1 MQVFNTQFLH
11 KDEQKIYAPLQHLRT
26 VIWMLFCSGGL
37 RPSGS
42 AKHLKLATPLGFE
55 PRITPPKGAVL
66 PLHHGVC
73 GLAILDRRFSIQEQS
88 PKYSERFTVMRGNWL
103 PRATRWQNRGG
114 IIVRRADCDR
124 CRAVPYRLW
133 SAQLF

>member
-66 PLHHGVC
+66 PLHHGVWDLRFR
-73 GLAILDRRFSIQEQS
+73 LAIFGSSATSKIH
-88 PKYSERFTVMRGNWL
+88 MGL
-103 PRATRWQNRGG
+103 PRRSNSLNRGG
-114 IIVRRADCDR
+114 ITSGEARMIPVRLMGLGYGADNL
-124 CRAVPYRLW
+124 P
-133 SAQLF
+133 